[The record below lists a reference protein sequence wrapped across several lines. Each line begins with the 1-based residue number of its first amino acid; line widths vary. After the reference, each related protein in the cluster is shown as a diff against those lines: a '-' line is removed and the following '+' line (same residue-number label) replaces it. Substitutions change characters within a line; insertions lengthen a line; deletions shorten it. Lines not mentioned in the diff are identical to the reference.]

1 MEYALAHVEIE
12 TTFFSLALALS
23 PSSCLSRSFLF
34 PLPLSLFR
42 SLFLSR
48 APFLSLS
55 LSLCFSFS
63 VYLSCVSVSLSLSR
77 CFSLFLSTSPVSVSL
92 SVTNTDINGT
102 YNAANSEEIKVVVV
116 LQQVYHDFQHAEC
129 YAS

>member
-1 MEYALAHVEIE
+1 MLLHTCKFTLPFSLSLSLSPLLPA
-12 TTFFSLALALS
+12 SLAL
-23 PSSCLSRSFLF
+23 SSVFF

-55 LSLCFSFS
+55 LSLCFS
-63 VYLSCVSVSLSLSR
+63 
-77 CFSLFLSTSPVSVSL
+77 LFLSISPESVSL
-92 SVTNTDINGT
+92 SVANKHTNGT

-116 LQQVYHDFQHAEC
+116 LQQVYHDFQQAEC